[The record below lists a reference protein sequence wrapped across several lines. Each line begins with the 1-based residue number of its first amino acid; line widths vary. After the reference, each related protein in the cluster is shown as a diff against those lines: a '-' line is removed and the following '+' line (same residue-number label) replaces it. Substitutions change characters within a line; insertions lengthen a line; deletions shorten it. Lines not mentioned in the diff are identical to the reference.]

1 MSLSTSII
9 AATNFT
15 ATASNAV
22 TYAAALA
29 KAKGSRLIL
38 FNSFVLSIHSSNSRI
53 SADTVQLE
61 LDKVIERLKNL
72 ASDIAHLYTI
82 EVDSYCLYS
91 SLEEQLPVLIENNN
105 TDLVVMGMA
114 EQSIEQDILG
124 NSTTAVIKNINIP
137 VLAVPENARF
147 INAKK
152 ILFAFESL
160 NLSSIQKLSW
170 FSQIAD
176 ALKAE
181 VEFFSVHQRVEE
193 MMQLNDHLV
202 TTENGQLELAK
213 YAYKSIKSNA
223 VVSEI
228 KKEIENY
235 NADILVMVPQKYGFW
250 DSLVHISKTRTM
262 ASGLNIPLLSLPNF

>member
-15 ATASNAV
+15 VTASNAV

-38 FNSFVLSIHSSNSRI
+38 FNSFTLSIHSSNSRI
-53 SADTVQLE
+53 SADNVQLE
-61 LDKVIERLKNL
+61 LDKANERLRIL
-72 ASDIAHLYTI
+72 ANDIALLYTI

-91 SLEEQLPVLIENNN
+91 PLEEQLPVLIENNN
-105 TDLVVMGMA
+105 TELVVMGMA
-114 EQSIEQDILG
+114 EESIEQDILG
-124 NSTTAVIKNINIP
+124 NSTTSVIKNINIP
-137 VLAVPENARF
+137 VLAVPETARF

-160 NLSSIQKLSW
+160 NLSSIQKLGW

-176 ALKAE
+176 AIKAE
-181 VEFFSVHQRVEE
+181 VEFFSVDQRVEE
-193 MMQLNDHLV
+193 MIEQNDSADI
-202 TTENGQLELAK
+202 ENQKGEQLAK
-213 YAYKSIKSNA
+213 YAYKSIRSSA
-223 VVSEI
+223 VVREI

-235 NADILVMVPQKYGFW
+235 KADILVMVPQKYGFW